1 MKKLL
6 SFVLA
11 LVLMVPV
18 ALAESIDLS
27 SMSVDELIALKASIV
42 GELMSREEIKEANIP
57 AGSYTVGKDIPVGA
71 YSIKTNAL
79 MVMISVTNAKGG
91 YEGIFT
97 CSPSEPIGKIEL
109 EDGYHVDI
117 TGGTCVFSVYSGISF
132 E

>member
-1 MKKLL
+1 MKKLIAVCL
-6 SFVLA
+6 ILA
-11 LVLMVPV
+11 MMVPV
-18 ALAESIDLS
+18 AMAESVGLS
-27 SMSVDELIALKASIV
+27 SMTVDELIALKASIV
-42 GELMSREEIKEANIP
+42 GELMSRGEIKEANIP

-79 MVMISVTNAKGG
+79 MAMVTVTNAKGG
-91 YEGIFT
+91 YESILT

-117 TGGTCVFSVYSGISF
+117 TGGSCIFSVYSGISF